1 MFFPPPMNLI
11 FIFWVMFIPVEVVLA
26 IAYKKA
32 FILCI
37 QQKIEIK
44 KLNSIKFQQLILNFE
59 GSFLV
64 WDCPWFIFP
73 FFFFFFWFLVLST
86 FLTPNNH
93 QFIQDPNIFI
103 IIIILPY
110 LNLKIKLYLRILQD
124 LIKDCKELT
133 SELVSEPI
141 KASVLHPMIN
151 TCIKMFW
158 WLGQW

>member
-1 MFFPPPMNLI
+1 MYSTKDRNKETEFNKIPAAYFKLWGLFPSVRLPMVYL
-11 FIFWVMFIPVEVVLA
+11 L
-26 IAYKKA
+26 
-32 FILCI
+32 
-37 QQKIEIK
+37 
-44 KLNSIKFQQLILNFE
+44 
-59 GSFLV
+59 
-64 WDCPWFIFP
+64 
-73 FFFFFFWFLVLST
+73 FFFFFFWFLVLFT